1 MEQKETPS
9 GQIRKTPKDVILT
22 GQVCVKA
29 LNIFSSHW
37 FFLLNGRKAQQ
48 AVWYMFFFCLYLYI
62 DDVMSAYAYF
72 LRYVNGVLLSKLPHL
87 SCELEFEVYTEEM
100 LNGFRVYIRL
110 CKQGNHFTFLL

>member
-48 AVWYMFFFCLYLYI
+48 AVWYMFF
-62 DDVMSAYAYF
+62 SAYTCT
-72 LRYVNGVLLSKLPHL
+72 L
-87 SCELEFEVYTEEM
+87 TM
-100 LNGFRVYIRL
+100 
-110 CKQGNHFTFLL
+110 